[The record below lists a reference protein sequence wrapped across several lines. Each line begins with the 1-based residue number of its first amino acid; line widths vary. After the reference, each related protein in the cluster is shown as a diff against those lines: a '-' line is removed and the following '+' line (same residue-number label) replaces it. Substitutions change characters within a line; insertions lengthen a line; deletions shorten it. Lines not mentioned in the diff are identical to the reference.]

1 MKKYLQTLLANPAL
15 ALALV
20 LATCVLLYALVIPY
34 ARSST
39 YVKGQEATVGILP
52 KQVALI
58 PKTLDTA
65 EYDRLLIKNANY
77 ASTTSTTTPRLWPAE
92 ASRPKVG
99 ALLPYNRIVAYYGN
113 YYSTKMGIL
122 GEFEPDVV
130 LEKMRKEIAKWN
142 AADPTTPVVPAI
154 EYIAV
159 VAQDNPGK
167 SGLYRARMPDEH
179 IDKAIAMAEQMHGI
193 VILDVQVGLSTVQS
207 EIPALE
213 KYLKM
218 PQVHLAL
225 DPEFSMKGGEK
236 PGDVIG
242 SFNAADINYT
252 ANYLAKL
259 VQENNLPPKV
269 LFIHRFTQRM
279 VQNAEDI
286 TPLPEVQMVMVMDGW
301 GSPARKI
308 GTYKH
313 FIYPEPVQFTGF
325 KLFYKNDLK
334 PPSERL
340 LTPAELLNLTPQPL
354 FIQYQ

>member
-1 MKKYLQTLLANPAL
+1 MKHHLRSIFSNPA
-15 ALALV
+15 
-20 LATCVLLYALVIPY
+20 VLLLVGLFVVIVVAVLVIPY
-34 ARSST
+34 ARSAT
-39 YVKGQEATVGILP
+39 YVRGEEKEGIL
-52 KQVALI
+52 KRAVEAI
-58 PKTLDTA
+58 APKTLDTK
-65 EYDRLLIKNANY
+65 EYDRLLEKNANY
-77 ASTTSTTTPRLWPAE
+77 ASTTSTTTPRLWPAK
-92 ASRPKVG
+92 APYPNPG
-99 ALLPYNRIVAYYGN
+99 ALLPFNRIIAYYGN

-122 GEFEPDVV
+122 GEFESDVV
-130 LEKMRKEIAKWN
+130 LAKMRTEIARWE
-142 AADPTTPVVPAI
+142 AADPLTPVVPAI

-167 SGLYRARMPDEH
+167 SGLFRARMPDEH
-179 IDKAIAMAEQMHGI
+179 VDKALAMAAEINGI

-213 KYLKM
+213 HYLKM

-225 DPEFSMKGGEK
+225 DPEFSMKGGEE

-242 SFNAADINYT
+242 SFNAADINYV

-259 VQENNLPPKV
+259 VRDNNLPPKV
-269 LFIHRFTQRM
+269 LIVHRFTQRM

-286 TPLPEVQMVMVMDGW
+286 TPLPEVQIVMVMDGW

-340 LTPAELLNLTPQPL
+340 LTPGELLKLTPQPV

>member
-1 MKKYLQTLLANPAL
+1 MRSPITWITFTGI
-15 ALALV
+15 V
-20 LATCVLLYALVIPY
+20 VVLLVAFILPY
-34 ARSST
+34 AQATTYSSDAST
-39 YVKGQEATVGILP
+39 AGKA
-52 KQVALI
+52 VAKKLI
-58 PKTLDTA
+58 PELPKTLDKA
-65 EYDRLLIKNANY
+65 KYDRLLIKNANY
-77 ASTTSTTTPRLWPAE
+77 ASTTASTTKRIWPAK
-92 ASRPKVG
+92 APYPNAG
-99 ALLPYNRIVAYYGN
+99 AILPEKRIIAYYGN

-122 GEFEPDVV
+122 GEFEPSVV
-130 LEKMRKEIAKWN
+130 LQKMRGEIAKWE
-142 AADPTTPVVPAI
+142 AADPETKVMPAI

-179 IDKAIAMAEQMHGI
+179 IDKAIEMAKQMNGI

-236 PGDVIG
+236 PGTVIG
-242 SFNAADINYT
+242 YLNASDINYT

-259 VQENNLPPKV
+259 VKDNNLPPKV
-269 LFIHRFTQRM
+269 LIVHRFTQRM
-279 VQNAEDI
+279 VRDATSI
-286 TPLPEVQMVMVMDGW
+286 TPLPEVQVVMVMDGW
-301 GSPARKI
+301 GTPARKI
-308 GTYKH
+308 GTYKS
-313 FIYPEPVQFTGF
+313 FIFPEPVQFTGF

-340 LTPAELLNLTPQPL
+340 LTPAELLKLTPRPA
-354 FIQYQ
+354 FVQYQ